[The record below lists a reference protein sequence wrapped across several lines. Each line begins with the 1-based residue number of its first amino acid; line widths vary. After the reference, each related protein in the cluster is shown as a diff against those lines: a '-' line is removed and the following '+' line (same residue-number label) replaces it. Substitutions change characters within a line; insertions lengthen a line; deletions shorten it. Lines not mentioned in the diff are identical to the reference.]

1 MPRPEV
7 TIMVGQ
13 WISQVRKMLG
23 IHTGSRRM
31 NLMQVMLG
39 LALCVLIGGTA
50 STAAAWRGNDNT
62 APQRLYDRQAN
73 GIWFSDDAGISWAQ
87 AGALPSRPLAM
98 AVAEQSSLPGKPG
111 PVFVGTES
119 RGLLRSDDGGASWQP
134 VDSEALS
141 RGNAAPLAVTALA
154 IDPENEQ
161 IVYAATNIW
170 LGTSTV
176 HLTPLGVAVSV
187 DGGRQWLQLS
197 TALLSDAPVW
207 HLGPVAGQPLSVVT
221 VDNTGS
227 HTVSLKMSP
236 ELQGLL
242 QDGDPAVR
250 ASAARAIALIGGKAP
265 LAVAYDRDAGVP
277 QGGSTTVSAALDA
290 QPTVYRYAG
299 QPDGTSEVQRS
310 QDGGFTW
317 ATVGMIPELVSQLA
331 VNPANDTVVFA
342 RTGASLWRSENSGV
356 NWASVDSLPGRPLA
370 LAFAGSSGPSGLVYA
385 GTDTQG
391 LYSSLDSGT
400 TWQAAGGS
408 LSQLGAGS
416 LAVTAI
422 TVNPSDQ
429 NVVYAAATFTM
440 STPEGQHNLQY
451 LFISVDDGRRWFE
464 MTPMPPA
471 DQTIT
476 QLNPISGASLA
487 VLYGTPLGNS
497 IANLEVSPTLVGG
510 LDNADAGIRAAT
522 ARVLGLYH
530 DPALLP
536 VLMNHLHDSDSLAGD
551 QVARAIGMIGGRSAS
566 ADLLNL
572 LVTAPAV
579 ERTRAALALG
589 LLKSEEAV
597 PGLAALLST
606 GDPQAQRVAAEA
618 LAAIGTP
625 SAMRTLVAPLA
636 DLQMTS
642 ARHAAMG
649 GLETA
654 GPSAVAS
661 LVTALH
667 DGNAVVRANA
677 AEMLGWLKP
686 ADAVADLARL
696 LSDSDPAVQAQA
708 AWALG
713 EIGTEPA
720 RLALIPA
727 PVVVANSASILA
739 LNPAPIP
746 VFKSTLA
753 LDQTAARPVALAPL
767 APAPLAPLAALPGAL
782 AEVLAEYWS
791 QAMMVALLVLLL
803 LAIVLI
809 GKGPRRP
816 NTHFG
821 PV

>member
-1 MPRPEV
+1 MPRLEV

-13 WISQVRKMLG
+13 WIAQVRKMLG

-31 NLMQVMLG
+31 NVMQVMFV

-50 STAAAWRGNDNT
+50 ASATAWRGNDNA
-62 APQRLYDRQAN
+62 APQRIYDRQAN

-98 AVAEQSSLPGKPG
+98 AVAERTSSPGTPE

-119 RGLLRSDDGGASWQP
+119 LGLLRSDDGGTSWQP

-141 RGNAAPLAVTALA
+141 RGNAAALAITALA

-170 LGTSTV
+170 LGTSAV

-197 TALLSDAPVW
+197 TALPSDAPVW
-207 HLGPVAGQPLSVVT
+207 HLEPVAGQPMSVVT
-221 VDNTGS
+221 LNNTGS
-227 HTVSLKMSP
+227 HTVSLKTSP
-236 ELQGLL
+236 ELLGLL

-250 ASAARAIALIGGKAP
+250 ASAARAIALIGGNAP
-265 LAVAYDRDAGVP
+265 LAVAYHLDAGVP
-277 QGGSTTVSAALDA
+277 QGGGTTVSVALDA
-290 QPTVYRYAG
+290 PQPTMYRYAG
-299 QPDGTSEVQRS
+299 QPDGTTEVQRS

-317 ATVGMIPELVSQLA
+317 ATVGMIPELVAQLA
-331 VNPANDTVVFA
+331 VNPTNDTVVFA

-356 NWASVDSLPGRPLA
+356 SWASVDSLPGRPLA
-370 LAFAGSSGPSGLVYA
+370 LAFADSSGPSGLVYA

-391 LYSSLDSGT
+391 LFRSLDSGT

-416 LAVTAI
+416 LAVTAV
-422 TVNPSDQ
+422 TVNPDNQ
-429 NVVYAAATFTM
+429 NVVYAAATFIM
-440 STPEGQHNLQY
+440 STPEGQHSVQY
-451 LFISVDDGRRWFE
+451 LFISVDDGRQWFE

-471 DQTIT
+471 GQMIT

-487 VLYGTPLGNS
+487 VLYGTPFGNS
-497 IANLEVSPTLVGG
+497 IANLEVSPGLIGG
-510 LDNADAGIRAAT
+510 LDSADAGMRAAT
-522 ARVLGLYH
+522 ARALGLYH

-536 VLMNHLHDSDSLAGD
+536 VLMNHLHDTDPLAGD
-551 QVARAIGMIGGRSAS
+551 QVARAIGMIGDRSAN

-572 LVTAPAV
+572 LVTAPAT

-589 LLKSEEAV
+589 LLKSEEAI
-597 PGLAALLST
+597 PGLAALLNT

-625 SAMRTLVAPLA
+625 AAMRTLVAPLA
-636 DLQMTS
+636 HLQMTS

-654 GPSAVAS
+654 GPSAVAP

-720 RLALIPA
+720 RLALVPA
-727 PVVVANSASILA
+727 PVAVANSVPILA
-739 LNPAPIP
+739 PNPAPIP
-746 VFKSTLA
+746 VLESA
-753 LDQTAARPVALAPL
+753 PISVQTAALPV
-767 APAPLAPLAALPGAL
+767 APAPLATLAALPGAL
-782 AEVLAEYWS
+782 AEILAEYWA
-791 QAMMVALLVLLL
+791 QATMVALLVLLL

-816 NTHFG
+816 RTHFG

>member
-1 MPRPEV
+1 
-7 TIMVGQ
+7 MVGQ

-50 STAAAWRGNDNT
+50 STAAASRGNDNT

-87 AGALPSRPLAM
+87 AGALPSRPLSM
-98 AVAEQSSLPGKPG
+98 AVAERSSSPGTPA

-119 RGLLRSDDGGASWQP
+119 LGLLRSDDGGASWQP
-134 VDSEALS
+134 AIRDGFDSEALS

-170 LGTSTV
+170 LGTSSV

-207 HLGPVAGQPLSVVT
+207 HLEPVAGQPLSVVT
-221 VDNTGS
+221 VNNTGS

-236 ELQGLL
+236 ELLGLL
-242 QDGDPAVR
+242 QDSDPAVR

-265 LAVAYDRDAGVP
+265 LAVAYHLDAGVP
-277 QGGSTTVSAALDA
+277 QGEGTTVSAALDA
-290 QPTVYRYAG
+290 PQPTMYRYAG
-299 QPDGTSEVQRS
+299 QPDGTTEIQRS

-317 ATVGMIPELVSQLA
+317 ATVGMIPELVAQLA

-356 NWASVDSLPGRPLA
+356 SWASVDSLPGRPLA
-370 LAFAGSSGPSGLVYA
+370 LAFAASSGPSGLVYA

-391 LYSSLDSGT
+391 LYSSRDSGT

-422 TVNPSDQ
+422 TVNPGDQ

-440 STPEGQHNLQY
+440 STPQGQHKLQY

-471 DQTIT
+471 DQMIT

-487 VLYGTPLGNS
+487 ALYGTPFGNS
-497 IANLEVSPTLVGG
+497 IANLEVSPALIGG

-522 ARVLGLYH
+522 ARALGLYH

-551 QVARAIGMIGGRSAS
+551 QVARAIGMIGDRSVS

-625 SAMRTLVAPLA
+625 SAIGTLVAPLA
-636 DLQMTS
+636 DPQMTS

-649 GLETA
+649 GLEMA
-654 GPSAVAS
+654 GPSAVAP

-686 ADAVADLARL
+686 ADAVADLTRL
-696 LSDSDPAVQAQA
+696 LSDTDPAVQAQA

-713 EIGTEPA
+713 ETLAPALASERSTGASAGVGTEPA

-727 PVVVANSASILA
+727 PVAVANSAPILA

-746 VFKSTLA
+746 VFRSTPILV
-753 LDQTAARPVALAPL
+753 QTAARPVALA
-767 APAPLAPLAALPGAL
+767 AAGSGTAGSGAVGRAAWHTRGSPGR
-782 AEVLAEYWS
+782 VLE
-791 QAMMVALLVLLL
+791 
-803 LAIVLI
+803 
-809 GKGPRRP
+809 PRQRW
-816 NTHFG
+816 
-821 PV
+821 

>member
-1 MPRPEV
+1 
-7 TIMVGQ
+7 MVGQ

-50 STAAAWRGNDNT
+50 STAAASRGNDNT

-98 AVAEQSSLPGKPG
+98 AVAERSSLPGTPA

-119 RGLLRSDDGGASWQP
+119 LGLLRSDDGGASWQP
-134 VDSEALS
+134 AIRDGFDSEALS

-170 LGTSTV
+170 LGTSAV

-187 DGGRQWLQLS
+187 DGGQQWLQLS
-197 TALLSDAPVW
+197 TALPSDAPVW
-207 HLGPVAGQPLSVVT
+207 HLEPVAGQPLSVVT
-221 VDNTGS
+221 VNNTGS

-236 ELQGLL
+236 ELLGLL

-250 ASAARAIALIGGKAP
+250 ASAARAIELIGGKAP
-265 LAVAYDRDAGVP
+265 LAAAYHFDAGVP
-277 QGGSTTVSAALDA
+277 QGRTTVSAALDV
-290 QPTVYRYAG
+290 QPTMYRYAG
-299 QPDGTSEVQRS
+299 QPDGTTEIQRS

-317 ATVGMIPELVSQLA
+317 ATVGMISELVAQLA
-331 VNPANDTVVFA
+331 VNPVNDTVVFA

-356 NWASVDSLPGRPLA
+356 SWAPIDSLPGRPLA

-391 LYSSLDSGT
+391 LYSSRDSGT

-408 LSQLGAGS
+408 LSPLGAGS

-422 TVNPSDQ
+422 TVNPGDQ

-440 STPEGQHNLQY
+440 STPEGQHKLQY
-451 LFISVDDGRRWFE
+451 LFISVDDGRRWFQ
-464 MTPMPPA
+464 MTPMPSA
-471 DQTIT
+471 DQMIT

-487 VLYGTPLGNS
+487 VLYGTPFGNS
-497 IANLEVSPTLVGG
+497 IANLEVSPALIGG

-522 ARVLGLYH
+522 ARALGLYH

-536 VLMNHLHDSDSLAGD
+536 VLMNHLHDSDPLAGD
-551 QVARAIGMIGGRSAS
+551 QVARAIGMIGDRSVS
-566 ADLLNL
+566 PDLLNL

-606 GDPQAQRVAAEA
+606 GDPQSQRVAAEA

-654 GPSAVAS
+654 GPPAVAP
-661 LVTALH
+661 LAAALH
-667 DGNAVVRANA
+667 DPSAVVRANA

-686 ADAVADLARL
+686 ASAVADLARL
-696 LSDSDPAVQAQA
+696 LSDPSTAVQAQA

-720 RLALIPA
+720 RLALNPA
-727 PVVVANSASILA
+727 PVPVLIGTHFSTNRCPPSRSATTGSGTA
-739 LNPAPIP
+739 GSGAVGPAGR
-746 VFKSTLA
+746 
-753 LDQTAARPVALAPL
+753 AARHTRRS
-767 APAPLAPLAALPGAL
+767 PGQL
-782 AEVLAEYWS
+782 LEPDDNG
-791 QAMMVALLVLLL
+791 MLLVLLQCW
-803 LAIVLI
+803 
-809 GKGPRRP
+809 RSC
-816 NTHFG
+816 
-821 PV
+821 

>member
-1 MPRPEV
+1 
-7 TIMVGQ
+7 MVGQ
-13 WISQVRKMLG
+13 WIAQVRKMLG

-50 STAAAWRGNDNT
+50 STAAASRGNDNT

-98 AVAEQSSLPGKPG
+98 AVAERSSSPGTPA

-119 RGLLRSDDGGASWQP
+119 LGLLRSDDGGASWQP
-134 VDSEALS
+134 AIRDGFDSEALS

-170 LGTSTV
+170 LGTSSV

-197 TALLSDAPVW
+197 TALPSDAPVW
-207 HLGPVAGQPLSVVT
+207 HLEPVAGQPLSVVT
-221 VDNTGS
+221 VNNTGS

-236 ELQGLL
+236 ELLGLL

-250 ASAARAIALIGGKAP
+250 ASAARAIELIGGKAP
-265 LAVAYDRDAGVP
+265 LAAAYHLDAGVP
-277 QGGSTTVSAALDA
+277 QGGGTTVSAALDA
-290 QPTVYRYAG
+290 QPTMYRYAG
-299 QPDGTSEVQRS
+299 QPDGTTEVQRS

-317 ATVGMIPELVSQLA
+317 ATVGMIPELVAQLA

-356 NWASVDSLPGRPLA
+356 SWAPVDSLPGRPLA

-422 TVNPSDQ
+422 TVNPGDQ

-440 STPEGQHNLQY
+440 STPEGQHKLQY

-471 DQTIT
+471 DQMIT

-487 VLYGTPLGNS
+487 VLYGTPFGNS
-497 IANLEVSPTLVGG
+497 IANLEVSPALIGG

-522 ARVLGLYH
+522 ARALGLYH

-551 QVARAIGMIGGRSAS
+551 QVARAIGMIGDRSAS

-654 GPSAVAS
+654 GPLRRGAVGGS
-661 LVTALH
+661 
-667 DGNAVVRANA
+667 
-677 AEMLGWLKP
+677 P
-686 ADAVADLARL
+686 AR
-696 LSDSDPAVQAQA
+696 PERGGPRQRRRN
-708 AWALG
+708 
-713 EIGTEPA
+713 A
-720 RLALIPA
+720 RLAETSERRGRFGAI
-727 PVVVANSASILA
+727 A
-739 LNPAPIP
+739 LGPEYRGAGSGCLGFGRNWHRAG
-746 VFKSTLA
+746 T
-753 LDQTAARPVALAPL
+753 
-767 APAPLAPLAALPGAL
+767 PGAEPG
-782 AEVLAEYWS
+782 AYPSV
-791 QAMMVALLVLLL
+791 
-803 LAIVLI
+803 
-809 GKGPRRP
+809 
-816 NTHFG
+816 
-821 PV
+821 

>member
-1 MPRPEV
+1 
-7 TIMVGQ
+7 MVGQ
-13 WISQVRKMLG
+13 WIAQVRKLLG
-23 IHTGSRRM
+23 IHTGSRRIS
-31 NLMQVMLG
+31 LMQVMLG
-39 LALCVLIGGTA
+39 LALCVLIGGMA
-50 STAAAWRGNDNT
+50 STAAASRGNDST
-62 APQRLYDRQAN
+62 APQRLYDRQAT

-98 AVAEQSSLPGKPG
+98 AVAERSSTPGMPA

-119 RGLLRSDDGGASWQP
+119 LGLLRSDDGGASWQP
-134 VDSEALS
+134 AIGDGFDSEALS

-154 IDPENEQ
+154 IDPENGQ
-161 IVYAATNIW
+161 IMYAATNIW
-170 LGTSTV
+170 LGTSSV

-197 TALLSDAPVW
+197 TALPSDAPVW
-207 HLGPVAGQPLSVVT
+207 HLEPVAGQPLSVVT
-221 VDNTGS
+221 VSNTGS
-227 HTVSLKMSP
+227 HTVSLKLSP
-236 ELQGLL
+236 ELLGLL
-242 QDGDPAVR
+242 QDSDPAVR
-250 ASAARAIALIGGKAP
+250 ASAARAIELIGGKAP
-265 LAVAYDRDAGVP
+265 LAAAYHLDAGVP
-277 QGGSTTVSAALDA
+277 QGGGTTVSAALDA
-290 QPTVYRYAG
+290 PQPTMYRYAG
-299 QPDGTSEVQRS
+299 QPDGTTEVRRS

-317 ATVGMIPELVSQLA
+317 AAVGMIPELVAQLTA
-331 VNPANDTVVFA
+331 NPANDTVVFA

-356 NWASVDSLPGRPLA
+356 SWASVDSLPGRPLA
-370 LAFAGSSGPSGLVYA
+370 LAFAASSGSSGLVYA

-416 LAVTAI
+416 LAVTALA
-422 TVNPSDQ
+422 VNPDDQ
-429 NVVYAAATFTM
+429 HVVYAAATLTM
-440 STPEGQHNLQY
+440 TTPQELHNVQFV
-451 LFISVDDGRRWFE
+451 FISVDDGRNWFE
-464 MTPMPPA
+464 MTPAPRV
-471 DQTIT
+471 DQIIT
-476 QLNPISGASLA
+476 QLTPLAGPLLA
-487 VLYGTPLGNS
+487 VLIPSQFGTQLVT
-497 IANLEVSPTLVGG
+497 LEAGPTFATG
-510 LDNADAGIRAAT
+510 LDDVDAGMRAAT
-522 ARVLGLYH
+522 ARVLGLSH
-530 DPALLP
+530 DASLLP
-536 VLMNHLHDSDSLAGD
+536 NLLTHLRDPDALAGD
-551 QVARAIGMIGGRSAS
+551 QVARAIGTIGDRSVN

-572 LVTAPAV
+572 LVTAPAM

-589 LLKSEEAV
+589 LLKSEDAV

-625 SAMRTLVAPLA
+625 AAIGTLVAPLA
-636 DLQMTS
+636 DPQMTS

-654 GPSAVAS
+654 GPSAVAP
-661 LVTALH
+661 LMTALH
-667 DGNAVVRANA
+667 DPSAAVRANA

-686 ADAVADLARL
+686 ADAVADLTRL
-696 LSDSDPAVQAQA
+696 LSDTDPAVQAQA

-720 RLALIPA
+720 RLALVPA
-727 PVVVANSASILA
+727 PVAVANSVPILA

-746 VFKSTLA
+746 VLKSAPTSV
-753 LDQTAARPVALAPL
+753 QTAARPAALPAL

-782 AEVLAEYWS
+782 AEVLAEYWA
-791 QAMMVALLVLLL
+791 QATMVALLVLLL

-816 NTHFG
+816 KTHFG

>member
-1 MPRPEV
+1 
-7 TIMVGQ
+7 MVGQ

-39 LALCVLIGGTA
+39 LALCVVIGGTA
-50 STAAAWRGNDNT
+50 STAAASRGNDNT
-62 APQRLYDRQAN
+62 APQRLYDRQVN

-87 AGALPSRPLAM
+87 AGALPSRPLSI
-98 AVAEQSSLPGKPG
+98 AVAERSSSPGTPA

-119 RGLLRSDDGGASWQP
+119 LGLLRSDDGGASWQP
-134 VDSEALS
+134 AIRDGFDSEALS

-170 LGTSTV
+170 LGTSSV

-207 HLGPVAGQPLSVVT
+207 HLEPVAGQPLSVVT
-221 VDNTGS
+221 VNNTGS

-236 ELQGLL
+236 ELLGLL
-242 QDGDPAVR
+242 QDSDPAVR

-265 LAVAYDRDAGVP
+265 LAVAYHLDAGVP
-277 QGGSTTVSAALDA
+277 QGQGTTVSAALDA
-290 QPTVYRYAG
+290 PQPTMYRYAG
-299 QPDGTSEVQRS
+299 EPEGTTEVQRS

-317 ATVGMIPELVSQLA
+317 ATVGMIPELVAQLA
-331 VNPANDTVVFA
+331 VNPTNDTVVFA
-342 RTGASLWRSENSGV
+342 RTGASLWRSENSGAS
-356 NWASVDSLPGRPLA
+356 WAPIDSLPGRPLA

-391 LYSSLDSGT
+391 LYSSRDSGT

-422 TVNPSDQ
+422 TVNPGDQ

-440 STPEGQHNLQY
+440 STPEGQHSLQY

-471 DQTIT
+471 DQMIT

-487 VLYGTPLGNS
+487 VLYETPFGNS
-497 IANLEVSPTLVGG
+497 IANLEVSPALIGG

-522 ARVLGLYH
+522 AQALGLYH

-551 QVARAIGMIGGRSAS
+551 QVARAIGTIGDRSVR

-572 LVTAPAV
+572 LVSAPAA

-589 LLKSEEAV
+589 MLKSEEAV
-597 PGLAALLST
+597 PGLAALFST
-606 GDPQAQRVAAEA
+606 GEPQAQRVAAEA

-625 SAMRTLVAPLA
+625 AAIGTLVAPLA
-636 DLQMTS
+636 GPLMTS

-654 GPSAVAS
+654 GQLAVAP
-661 LVTALH
+661 LTVALH
-667 DGNAVVRANA
+667 DPSAAVRANA

-686 ADAVADLARL
+686 ASAVADLARL
-696 LSDSDPAVQAQA
+696 LSDPSTAVQAQA

-720 RLALIPA
+720 RLALK
-727 PVVVANSASILA
+727 
-739 LNPAPIP
+739 PAPIP
-746 VFKSTLA
+746 VSKSTPILV
-753 LDQTAARPVALAPL
+753 QTAARPVALPPLALAPL
-767 APAPLAPLAALPGAL
+767 APASLVPLAALPGAL

-791 QAMMVALLVLLL
+791 QATMVMLLVLLL

-809 GKGPRRP
+809 GKGPRS
-816 NTHFG
+816 TSHHG
-821 PV
+821 HA